1 MVNVR
6 LKVGTSARSSES
18 FWFSA
23 GVVDRVCAL
32 NGEGQAA
39 QSGVLGQRP
48 DAVHRVGWDAEQVT
62 LADPAFL
69 VGDLH
74 EPLVLGEASIHR

>member
-1 MVNVR
+1 
-6 LKVGTSARSSES
+6 
-18 FWFSA
+18 
-23 GVVDRVCAL
+23 
-32 NGEGQAA
+32 
-39 QSGVLGQRP
+39 
-48 DAVHRVGWDAEQVT
+48 VHRVGWDAEQVT